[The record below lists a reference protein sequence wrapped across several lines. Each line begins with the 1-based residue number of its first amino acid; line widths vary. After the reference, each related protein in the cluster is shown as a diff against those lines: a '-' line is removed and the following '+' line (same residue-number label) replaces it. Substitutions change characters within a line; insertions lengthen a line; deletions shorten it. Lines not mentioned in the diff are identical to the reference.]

1 MANALF
7 QLFRGTLDKIKNKTV
22 MDGNV
27 YLDTNSNCFYAD
39 HNNKHNP
46 INAQGLYQNSFKL
59 HPTVSYKV
67 NFSEGSETTKEERRY
82 SFLWSPSGPDL
93 ICGRENL
100 KQEPIIPPVI
110 VPCGVDTDYDYIE
123 SAEVINRNLLD
134 PDNPFWMINF
144 EIQLP
149 EGRTEI
155 EPFSV
160 LVLDTQ

>member
-27 YLDTNSNCFYAD
+27 YLDINSNCFYAD
-39 HNNKHNP
+39 HHNKHNP
-46 INAQGLYQNSFKL
+46 INAQGLYQNYFKL

-67 NFSEGSETTKEERRY
+67 DFSKENVTVVMGEGRY
-82 SFLWSPSGPDL
+82 SFLWGPGPNL
-93 ICGRENL
+93 ICGREDL
-100 KQEPIIPPVI
+100 TQDPIIPPI
-110 VPCGVDTDYDYIE
+110 IIPCGVDTDYDYMA
-123 SAEVINRNLLD
+123 SAEVIRYPQD
-134 PDNPFWMINF
+134 SATWAINF
-144 EIQLP
+144 IIQLP

-155 EPFSV
+155 NPFSV